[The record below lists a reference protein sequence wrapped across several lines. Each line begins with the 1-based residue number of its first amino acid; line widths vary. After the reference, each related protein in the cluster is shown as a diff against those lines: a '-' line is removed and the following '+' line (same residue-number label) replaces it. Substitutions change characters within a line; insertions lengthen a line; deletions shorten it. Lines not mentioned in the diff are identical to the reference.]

1 MSPKVII
8 LGGGVAGMSA
18 AHELIERGFT
28 VEVYEKKPE
37 YVGGKARSVNVP
49 DSGKAGRLPL
59 PGEHGFR
66 FFPGFYRHVTDT
78 MKRIPFKNPK
88 TGKVNKRGVFD
99 NLVQSNKMMMARF
112 DQAPIIALSRFP
124 TSLADLEIIYNDLFH
139 THTGLKPG
147 EAKLMAHRLWQLM
160 TSCKTRRL
168 DDYES
173 IGWWE
178 FTDADEHSDAYKA
191 LFVNGL
197 TRTLV
202 AAKARKAS
210 TKTGGDILIQLVF
223 DLLNPEIQV
232 DRVLNGPTNDVW
244 LNPWYDYLVQ
254 KGVRYEKGQ
263 ELVEFVCDK
272 QTITGVVLED
282 ANGSRKTVRGDFYL
296 SALPVEAMAPLV
308 NENMLYKDACLTNI
322 VTLANNVDWMNG
334 IQFYLSDEVNIID
347 GHIICVDTPWAL
359 TAISQLQFWADF
371 DISKYGDGAVKTV
384 LSVDVSDWE
393 TPGILYNKTAQQCSF
408 TEIKEEVW
416 AQLKRS
422 FNVEGKVILHDQS
435 IVTYYIDSD
444 IVEKNGKT
452 VENTEKLLVN
462 LTNTWDLRPN
472 SYTGIPNLFL
482 ASDYVKTFT
491 DLASME
497 GANEAARRAVNNIIK
512 RSGSNAPLCTLWDL
526 HEPFLLLPFRWLDK
540 IRYQRGLCWNP
551 NVPKTVQTVA
561 KLNAI
566 IQKTRQVVKRPFL

>member
-1 MSPKVII
+1 MSPKVVI

-18 AHELIERGFT
+18 AHELIERGFA
-28 VEVYEKKPE
+28 VEVYEKKPD

-49 DSGKAGRLPL
+49 GSASGGRLPL

-66 FFPGFYRHVTDT
+66 FFPGFYRHITDT

-88 TGKVNKRGVFD
+88 TGKANKRGVFD

-112 DQAPIIALSRFP
+112 DQAPIIALSKFP
-124 TSLADLEIIYNDLFH
+124 TSLADLEVVYDDIFK

-147 EAKLMAHRLWQLM
+147 ESKLMAHKLWQLM

-178 FTDADEHSDAYKA
+178 FTEADDHSDAYKS

-223 DLLNPEIQV
+223 DLLNPEVQV

-244 LNPWYDYLVQ
+244 LNPWYDYLQ
-254 KGVRYEKGQ
+254 QRGVYYEKGQ
-263 ELVEFVCDK
+263 QVVEFLCDK
-272 QTITGVVLED
+272 KTITGVVVED
-282 ANGSRKTVRGDFYL
+282 ADGNRKTVQGDYYI
-296 SALPVEAMAPLV
+296 SAMPVEAMAPLV
-308 NENMLYKDACLTNI
+308 NQNMLYKDACLENI
-322 VTLANNVDWMNG
+322 STLANNVDWMNG
-334 IQFYLSDEVNIID
+334 IQFYLSDQVDIID

-359 TAISQLQFWADF
+359 TAISQLQFWGDF
-371 DISKYGDGAVKTV
+371 EVSGYGDGTVKTV

-393 TPGILYNKTAQQCSF
+393 TPGILYGKTAQQCTFS
-408 TEIKEEVW
+408 EIKDEVW
-416 AQLKRS
+416 AQLKKS
-422 FNVEGKVILHDQS
+422 FNVEGKVLLHDERL
-435 IVTYYIDSD
+435 VTYYIDSD
-444 IVEKNGKT
+444 IVEKNGVT
-452 VENTEKLLVN
+452 FQNTEKLLVN

-472 SYTGIPNLFL
+472 SYTEIPNLFL

-497 GANEAARRAVNNIIK
+497 GANEAARRAVNNIVK

-526 HEPFLLLPFRWLDK
+526 HEPFLLLPFRLFDK
-540 IRYQRGLCWNP
+540 IRYRKGLRWHSD
-551 NVPKTVQTVA
+551 VPKTVQTVA
-561 KLNAI
+561 SANAFF
-566 IQKTRQVVKRPFL
+566 QKMKVVVKRPFL